1 MVIVDKVE
9 QNRELVCWPVH
20 RYTCRQRPH
29 FGMCGRLRV
38 PAGQFSMLRL
48 DAAVC
53 LFPVAIRPVA
63 ASVRGGRNGR
73 NPVLRAGLLLN
84 IEEVSRLGTLS
95 ASAGI
100 TPFELVR
107 HIFRGSVSE
116 IRMGRMGS
124 DEGNS

>member
-1 MVIVDKVE
+1 
-9 QNRELVCWPVH
+9 
-20 RYTCRQRPH
+20 
-29 FGMCGRLRV
+29 
-38 PAGQFSMLRL
+38 
-48 DAAVC
+48 
-53 LFPVAIRPVA
+53 
-63 ASVRGGRNGR
+63 
-73 NPVLRAGLLLN
+73 VLRAGLLLN

-95 ASAGI
+95 ASADI